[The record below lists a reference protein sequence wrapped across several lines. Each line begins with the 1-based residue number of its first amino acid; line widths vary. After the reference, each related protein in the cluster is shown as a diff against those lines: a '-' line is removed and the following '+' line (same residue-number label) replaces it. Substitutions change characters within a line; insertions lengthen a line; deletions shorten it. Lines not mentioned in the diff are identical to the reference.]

1 MIHNERL
8 GEENIN
14 TQGCT
19 MKIIEY
25 FDNNYITVMFDNDEK
40 HIVKNTYYSNFKKGR
55 IKNPWAKTIAGV
67 GYIGYD
73 YRKQPVSNLKSYSS
87 WTHMLSR
94 CYDKT
99 NKHFEI
105 YGGSGVTVSDEWLSF
120 FNYKK
125 WYDENYYEIENDKM
139 VVDKDILMKNNKIYS
154 KDTCIIVPSKINK
167 LFVKEKS
174 IRGNYPIGVCY
185 HKQISRYVAKLT
197 INNKEKHLGCFDTE
211 VEAFNA
217 YKIAKEK
224 HIEEVANEYKDK
236 IPQKLYDAMIN
247 YEVEIGD

>member
-1 MIHNERL
+1 
-8 GEENIN
+8 
-14 TQGCT
+14 
-19 MKIIEY
+19 
-25 FDNNYITVMFDNDEK
+25 
-40 HIVKNTYYSNFKKGR
+40 
-55 IKNPWAKTIAGV
+55 
-67 GYIGYD
+67 
-73 YRKQPVSNLKSYSS
+73 
-87 WTHMLSR
+87 
-94 CYDKT
+94 
-99 NKHFEI
+99 
-105 YGGSGVTVSDEWLSF
+105 
-120 FNYKK
+120 
-125 WYDENYYEIENDKM
+125 
-139 VVDKDILMKNNKIYS
+139 MKNNKIYS